1 MVHIRAE
8 NLSSLFICDFE
19 VHRGLL
25 EATEKREGR
34 VDEINAS
41 SKATSW
47 DVLKCYER
55 RMASNSAARRA
66 R

>member
-19 VHRGLL
+19 IHRGLL
-25 EATEKREGR
+25 EATEEGR
-34 VDEINAS
+34 VDEIIAS

-47 DVLKCYER
+47 DVLKCYDR
-55 RMASNSAARRA
+55 HMTSK
-66 R
+66 